1 MPQIAVL
8 FPGGRIAELTRNAQ
22 PAAMCALPA
31 GWARVSSRARRAFA
45 PQHERTRQMATTT
58 TPQDVEATVVEN
70 LVAFGADADAVSRDA
85 TLASIDVDSPDLV
98 ELTQVV
104 EETYDID
111 LDGADFKNIRTVGD
125 VVDLVLA
132 RVEG

>member
-1 MPQIAVL
+1 
-8 FPGGRIAELTRNAQ
+8 
-22 PAAMCALPA
+22 
-31 GWARVSSRARRAFA
+31 
-45 PQHERTRQMATTT
+45 MATTA
-58 TPQDVEATVVEN
+58 TPQDVEATVIEN

-85 TLASIDVDSPDLV
+85 SLEAIDVDSLDLV

-111 LDGADFKNIRTVGD
+111 LEGADFKKIKTVGD
-125 VVDLVLA
+125 VVDLVVA

>member
-1 MPQIAVL
+1 
-8 FPGGRIAELTRNAQ
+8 
-22 PAAMCALPA
+22 
-31 GWARVSSRARRAFA
+31 
-45 PQHERTRQMATTT
+45 MATTA

-70 LVAFGADADAVSRDA
+70 LVAFGADADAVTRDA
-85 TLASIDVDSPDLV
+85 TLEAIDVDSLDLV

-111 LDGADFKNIRTVGD
+111 LDGADFKNIKTVGD
-125 VVDLVLA
+125 VVDLVVA

>member
-1 MPQIAVL
+1 
-8 FPGGRIAELTRNAQ
+8 
-22 PAAMCALPA
+22 
-31 GWARVSSRARRAFA
+31 
-45 PQHERTRQMATTT
+45 MATTT
-58 TPQDVEATVVEN
+58 TPQDIETTVIEN

-85 TLASIDVDSPDLV
+85 TLEAIDVDSLDLV

-111 LDGADFKNIRTVGD
+111 LDGADFKKIKTVGD
-125 VVDLVLA
+125 VVDLVVA